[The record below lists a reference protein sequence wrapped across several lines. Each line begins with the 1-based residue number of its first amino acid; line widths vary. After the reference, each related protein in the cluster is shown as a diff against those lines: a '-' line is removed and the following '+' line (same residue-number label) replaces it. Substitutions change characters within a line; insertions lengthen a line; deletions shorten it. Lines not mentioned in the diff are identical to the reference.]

1 MICLLAKQIKTKNIG
16 ASLDKIIKEN
26 NLKNIELSFNIDN
39 VDTYIKTVFENEYI
53 LYNEDIKGYYLD
65 HQKMVDEHVE
75 LKQAYIIT
83 IKDEK
88 TSDLVLKYAIDFSQ
102 DNIHPSIIISPQSQ
116 IPYAR
121 YQPKEIYAL
130 LMQEL
135 NNIKAKNRMLI
146 KIFDEE
152 MREKVKMFVKYLY
165 HGKFSKNIKIPLFNG
180 IDPKNGQ
187 SGRLITH
194 FLQKQD
200 DLQFIEVDKDEILVE
215 YIKPIHGK
223 KGFNAFGEIIDSNF
237 SITKHDLE
245 CKIDNNS
252 IEVIEEDKRKLYKS
266 KLKGYV
272 HLDKENFYVDN
283 KIKMAQLSR
292 VQNKVVKDEANNIE
306 VIISQN
312 DTNLDSVGEGVE
324 LISETIHINGHV
336 GAKAI
341 IRTVNLTIDG
351 ATHQSSYQEA
361 KFATINRHKGK
372 LRCHN
377 AKINLLEGGEVHAT
391 NVEIQDSLGGTIY
404 AENVT
409 IGRVKNNLKVFA
421 SSSIVIKNV
430 SGENNIFK
438 INYKDI
444 PTLVSKYNYIQR
456 DLEDLRYKLDGAKK
470 HSLSQ
475 VPILTNQINETKA
488 RLAKITNSAKE
499 AKITI
504 HDKFHG
510 INTISFVLD
519 NNEELVYKTDEKAYE
534 PFYLVETDNYITLH
548 PTNKKIAITSK

>member
-26 NLKNIELSFNIDN
+26 SLKSATLSFDIDN
-39 VDTYIKTVFENEYI
+39 IDTYIKTVSNDEFI
-53 LYNEDIKGYYLD
+53 LYNEDIKDYYSNR
-65 HQKMVDEHVE
+65 QKMVDEHIE
-75 LKQAYIIT
+75 LKQVYTIT
-83 IKDEK
+83 ARDDK
-88 TSDLVLKYAIDFSQ
+88 TSDLVLKYTIDFSQ
-102 DNIHPSIIISPQSQ
+102 ENTHPSIIISPQSQ
-116 IPYAR
+116 IPYTR

-130 LMQEL
+130 LIQEL
-135 NNIKAKNRMLI
+135 NKIKAKNKILV

-152 MREKVKMFVKYLY
+152 MREKIKLFVKYLY
-165 HGKFSKNIKIPLFNG
+165 HGKFSKNIKIPLFDG
-180 IDPKNGQ
+180 IDPENGQ
-187 SGRLITH
+187 SGRLIIH

-200 DLQFIEVDKDEILVE
+200 KQQFIEVDNDEILVE

-245 CKIDNNS
+245 CKVDKNS

-292 VQNKVVKDEANNIE
+292 VQDKVVKDEANNIE

-341 IRTVNLTIDG
+341 LRAVNLTIDG
-351 ATHQSSYQEA
+351 ATHQDSYQEA
-361 KFATINRHKGK
+361 KFAAINRHKGK

-391 NVEIQDSLGGTIY
+391 NVEIKDSLGGTIY

-409 IGRVKNNLKVFA
+409 IDRVKNNLKVFA

-456 DLEDLRYKLDGAKK
+456 DLEDLRYKLEGAKK

-488 RLAKITNSAKE
+488 RLIKIANSAKE

-519 NNEELVYKTDEKAYE
+519 NNEELIYKTDEKDYE
-534 PFYLVETDNYITLH
+534 PFYLVESDNYITLH
-548 PTNKKIAITSK
+548 PTNKKIAIESK